1 MFYLLVSFFPFV
13 WQKLLFKWQPK
24 TEDTFTHVPPIKQI
38 DSKSL
43 ALRLPC
49 MDQVMRWMTT
59 TKDTKAKREREKSK
73 CRIID
78 NISLL
83 YMHSYSERAT
93 DYWWRRLQRNTPF
106 TRDQAMENCVFFTL
120 QAVIHS
126 APVHLSLDQLQK
138 HSHTQKNNAQWKGA
152 QYSKI
157 TTTTAQKKRKKKKP
171 YSWKA
176 FRWGW
181 STYTAQCHH
190 RRQNNRDPLPC
201 SPSPG
206 RRCERKETS
215 IQLYT
220 TNSSMWINKLWYRHP
235 CAQRS
240 LWWRCI

>member
-1 MFYLLVSFFPFV
+1 MKNVLFTCVFFPFV

-106 TRDQAMENCVFFTL
+106 TRDQAIENCVFFTL

-138 HSHTQKNNAQWKGA
+138 HSHTQKKQCTVKRRAIFQNNNNDG
-152 QYSKI
+152 
-157 TTTTAQKKRKKKKP
+157 TKKSERKKTIFMKGIPMRLK
-171 YSWKA
+171 YVH
-176 FRWGW
+176 
-181 STYTAQCHH
+181 STV
-190 RRQNNRDPLPC
+190 
-201 SPSPG
+201 
-206 RRCERKETS
+206 
-215 IQLYT
+215 
-220 TNSSMWINKLWYRHP
+220 SSSSAK
-235 CAQRS
+235 
-240 LWWRCI
+240 